1 MVMAGVMTLGSTV
14 HGIIDHTTTGDG
26 AAFIQAGTLRGH
38 IADIGVHIIGDTTED
53 FMEDITEAFTVDITA
68 DTTQVIGPV
77 VLTADLITA
86 TSTDARRIHAQETT
100 MQTITGHRVRARLF
114 PTEVLLP
121 VQAQAQA
128 QAEAQRLVQAL
139 QIEAQQLV
147 QARTEALQPVRVRT
161 ELFAAIAMQGA
172 VLL

>member
-1 MVMAGVMTLGSTV
+1 MAGVMTLGSTV

-53 FMEDITEAFTVDITA
+53 FTEDITEAFTVDITA

-128 QAEAQRLVQAL
+128 EAQRLVQAL

-147 QARTEALQPVRVRT
+147 QARTEARQPVRVRT